1 MTKIPEHHKNYTKS
15 KIKKFSKKKRI
26 RIRKSKRFFSFFEFS
41 LILVEVKGRAINCN
55 FFLIFRKVKSGKNGC
70 RLESTRNNRNQQQNK
85 SNTINN
91 KKQQKQ
97 HEQQEKTAHN
107 KKSQQQKMAITTQKS
122 NNSSA
127 NMLEG
132 QKWQLCVFHTTTGAK
147 CPECGE
153 QIKAKRCGFRRV
165 LGGGER
171 EGREELPMEIR
182 WNLLRSKTGL
192 LSIEKNV
199 INILEGQ
206 TTGWTFG
213 CPKAATSTS
222 NSNKT
227 TSNKKSSRLSAE
239 RGPAQGPRRAGPEG
253 RGPKFRAF
261 FFSSPTPFS
270 FFLSLSGRWFRGM
283 VFWLVG
289 TSNVF
294 VKFWVV
300 PRRGVRLKR
309 GWERKEISTHTAP
322 TPHHTTPQHTTP
334 HHTTTQHNTTQHN
347 TTHNNDTTQREIPHK
362 VVLGNGGSMA
372 QKTKYEQQIV
382 PKSSPASVF
391 KDDSHRFGHKTV

>member
-1 MTKIPEHHKNYTKS
+1 
-15 KIKKFSKKKRI
+15 
-26 RIRKSKRFFSFFEFS
+26 
-41 LILVEVKGRAINCN
+41 
-55 FFLIFRKVKSGKNGC
+55 
-70 RLESTRNNRNQQQNK
+70 
-85 SNTINN
+85 
-91 KKQQKQ
+91 
-97 HEQQEKTAHN
+97 
-107 KKSQQQKMAITTQKS
+107 
-122 NNSSA
+122 
-127 NMLEG
+127 
-132 QKWQLCVFHTTTGAK
+132 
-147 CPECGE
+147 
-153 QIKAKRCGFRRV
+153 
-165 LGGGER
+165 
-171 EGREELPMEIR
+171 MEIR

-213 CPKAATSTS
+213 CPKAGTSTS

-227 TSNKKSSRLSAE
+227 TNNKKSSRLSAE
-239 RGPAQGPRRAGPEG
+239 RCPAEGPRRVGPEG

-270 FFLSLSGRWFRGM
+270 FFLSLSLWEVVSWNG
-283 VFWLVG
+283 VLVG
-289 TSNVF
+289 
-294 VKFWVV
+294 WD
-300 PRRGVRLKR
+300 LKCVCQIL
-309 GWERKEISTHTAP
+309 GGPAEGGPAEEGSGEKGNFNTHSTHT
-322 TPHHTTPQHTTP
+322 TPHHTTPQHTTTQ
-334 HHTTTQHNTTQHN
+334 HNTTQHNTTQHNTTQHNTTQHNTTQHNTTQHN